1 MANIIEKI
9 RKIDKKTM
17 KNNILL
23 GLIVTLGTGF
33 YVYMNKKSPNAI
45 YLEENDTK
53 TSNDIYNDSDS
64 DSDTDGYNS
73 DGDSREGNS
82 DDDVKNNYDGNG
94 IDADESHRL
103 IIEDLKQ
110 TLINKLEET
119 DKNNRIELKKLE
131 DDIRTI
137 SEKLDKPKLIQ
148 STDSISTVKNEPTV
162 IETKD
167 PSFFDYIFPA
177 KENTTEP
184 QNVKPEEPKALE
196 INQEEPDLVPEEL
209 GKPEEPKALE
219 IKPEEPKA
227 LEIKP
232 EEPKALEIKPE
243 EPKAL
248 EIKIG
253 GGVSKTAN
261 KSKKNKIKN
270 TNKVLSQLLKK
281 LCHTLKKQ

>member
-73 DGDSREGNS
+73 DGDSREGNGVDS

-103 IIEDLKQ
+103 IFEDLKQ

-131 DDIRTI
+131 DDIRAI

-167 PSFFDYIFPA
+167 PSFLDYIFPA

-209 GKPEEPKALE
+209 GKPEEPNALE
-219 IKPEEPKA
+219 IKPEEPN
-227 LEIKP
+227 
-232 EEPKALEIKPE
+232 ALEIKPE

-253 GGVSKTAN
+253 GGVTFKTSKTVN